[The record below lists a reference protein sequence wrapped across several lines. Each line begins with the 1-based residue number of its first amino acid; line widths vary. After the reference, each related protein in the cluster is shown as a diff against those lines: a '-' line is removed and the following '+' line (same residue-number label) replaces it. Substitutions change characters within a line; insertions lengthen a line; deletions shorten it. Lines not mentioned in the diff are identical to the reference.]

1 MLPVDAEPVVRCK
14 DCSNHGKCMFEDV
27 FLTFGKS
34 GGYCCVGGGNMSK
47 WGDSIRESED
57 KSIVRVV
64 YCEKCRYWHRYS
76 SSSRKGR
83 CNGLILYL
91 NGELETPE
99 DFFCA
104 DGEDR

>member
-1 MLPVDAEPVVRCK
+1 
-14 DCSNHGKCMFEDV
+14 
-27 FLTFGKS
+27 
-34 GGYCCVGGGNMSK
+34 MSE

-57 KSIVRVV
+57 KSFVRVV
-64 YCEKCRYWHRYS
+64 YCARCRYWHRY

-99 DFFCA
+99 DFYCK
-104 DGEDR
+104 GGKER

>member
-1 MLPVDAEPVVRCK
+1 
-14 DCSNHGKCMFEDV
+14 
-27 FLTFGKS
+27 
-34 GGYCCVGGGNMSK
+34 MSE

-57 KSIVRVV
+57 KSFVRVV

-99 DFFCA
+99 DFYCA

>member
-1 MLPVDAEPVVRCK
+1 MSNLIDKEKVIELLTDDMENWHAIIIKTSFEVCIEEISKMPPVDAVPVVR
-14 DCSNHGKCMFEDV
+14 
-27 FLTFGKS
+27 
-34 GGYCCVGGGNMSK
+34 
-47 WGDSIRESED
+47 
-57 KSIVRVV
+57 
-64 YCEKCRYWHRYS
+64 CEKCRYWHRYS

-104 DGEDR
+104 DGEER

>member
-1 MLPVDAEPVVRCK
+1 MSNLIDKEKVIELLTDEMENWHFIVDKIFLEGCIDEISKMLPVDAVPVIRCA
-14 DCSNHGKCMFEDV
+14 
-27 FLTFGKS
+27 
-34 GGYCCVGGGNMSK
+34 
-47 WGDSIRESED
+47 R
-57 KSIVRVV
+57 
-64 YCEKCRYWHRYS
+64 CRYWHRYS
-76 SSSRKGR
+76 SSSHKGR